1 MSRPMIQAVAF
12 DLDGLMFDTEA
23 LFFKVAS
30 EMLSKR
36 GKVFTHEMMSAM
48 IGRRAVLAYPAF
60 KRIAE
65 LTESPEELQA
75 EARGLFFEQID
86 TAVHPTAGLFV
97 LLQTLER
104 LKIPT
109 AVCTSSRREYAERL
123 LSQHGILT
131 HFSYLLTAEDV
142 VEGKPNPEI
151 YLKAAA
157 RFEIEPAHLLVLED
171 SPAGVTAGKAAGAFT
186 VGVPHDHSP
195 VGPLAL
201 ASLVVERLDAP
212 ELLALLGPPEAV

>member
-75 EARGLFFEQID
+75 EARGLFLSRLIRPCIPRPDF
-86 TAVHPTAGLFV
+86 LFCF
-97 LLQTLER
+97 R
-104 LKIPT
+104 PWNG
-109 AVCTSSRREYAERL
+109 SRSPRRCVPLRAESML
-123 LSQHGILT
+123 N
-131 HFSYLLTAEDV
+131 DC
-142 VEGKPNPEI
+142 
-151 YLKAAA
+151 
-157 RFEIEPAHLLVLED
+157 
-171 SPAGVTAGKAAGAFT
+171 
-186 VGVPHDHSP
+186 
-195 VGPLAL
+195 
-201 ASLVVERLDAP
+201 
-212 ELLALLGPPEAV
+212 